1 MDQFKKRSVIGSHH
15 GRTMR
20 TMTVPGLIAFSSGD
34 WSAATDIYET
44 GEALIVCIDV
54 SGADPERISVVAE
67 EQRLTIAG
75 EREVPTPDDM
85 RAVHRLEIE
94 RGRFEKRITLPM
106 PVDVAAATSIH
117 QHGFLV
123 ITLPKLK
130 SRGKVRIT
138 VR

>member
-1 MDQFKKRSVIGSHH
+1 MDEFRKRSVIGSHH
-15 GRTMR
+15 GRAMR
-20 TMTVPGLIAFSSGD
+20 TMAVPGMSGLAPGD
-34 WSAATDIYET
+34 WIAATDIYET
-44 GEALIVCIDV
+44 EEALVVCIDV
-54 SGADPERISVVAE
+54 SGAAPEQLSVVAE

-75 EREVPTPDDM
+75 ERSCPVPENL

-94 RGRFEKRITLPM
+94 RGCFEKRITLPG
-106 PVDVAAATSIH
+106 PVDVAAATSVH

-130 SRGKVRIT
+130 TRGKVRIP